1 MLKCSFQY
9 HRDQFDLEVEFEM
22 QQQIVGVIGASGVGK
37 STFLKNIVGLFHP
50 NRGHIQLN
58 QRDLFNASSNITI
71 PMHQREIALIFQ
83 NPLLFPH
90 MTVLQ
95 NLSYAQK
102 MQKHK
107 KRNIEREFKLESVIQ
122 LLEIDKLLAR
132 QSHQLSGGESQRV
145 SIGRALLS
153 SPKLLLLDEPLSGL
167 DTALKN
173 QILPFLKK
181 VNQQYQIPMIY
192 VTHHLDELNR
202 LNAQVYEM
210 KKGVLSH

>member
-9 HRDQFDLEVEFEM
+9 HRDQFDLEIEFEM

-107 KRNIEREFKLESVIQ
+107 KRNTEREFKLESVIQ

-192 VTHHLDELNR
+192 VTHHLDELNH

>member
-1 MLKCSFQY
+1 MLKCSFKY